1 MRPHSLRLIVALLT
15 AGIIAFTQVGCSE
28 NTLIDADVAP
38 NLNNIE
44 VKSLDTFSIITNTVY
59 DDSVITSF
67 NITGL
72 PIYQAIGT
80 IGGSGAGDP
89 YFGKTNAGLYMQII
103 PESTSPTI
111 FNNTIDSAILILPYS
126 GVSYG
131 DFGSTAPKQ
140 TFSVYPIT
148 GNISKDSTY
157 YAFNQTSINTSKLW
171 GSAVVNV
178 NKDSLADSVFMYGRY
193 RKGGF
198 AHIKLNSQF
207 ISDLK
212 DATQN
217 YAGDY
222 PTFLQNFKGLY
233 IAADSTQ
240 PGNTLSYFRL
250 DGTDTF
256 SQANVL
262 VFYHTTSDTAKVF
275 QYPFSGSYCGHYNT
289 ISRNYTG
296 TPARQH
302 IKAGPFTTSDSVILV
317 QNQPGAALD
326 VRIPFV
332 KNLKT
337 LLPKMVINKAELVIT
352 QINENTS
359 STYTPVTKL
368 YARGIDINGLKYE
381 IADRYPLGSL
391 SPLAFLGGYAQ
402 SATIGSFN
410 ATQYIIN
417 IPREIINTINEQREL
432 HLHING
438 TQDYPGA
445 YRLLA
450 GGSTYSDP
458 NYRIKLRIVYSI
470 QK

>member
-1 MRPHSLRLIVALLT
+1 
-15 AGIIAFTQVGCSE
+15 
-28 NTLIDADVAP
+28 
-38 NLNNIE
+38 
-44 VKSLDTFSIITNTVY
+44 
-59 DDSVITSF
+59 
-67 NITGL
+67 
-72 PIYQAIGT
+72 
-80 IGGSGAGDP
+80 
-89 YFGKTNAGLYMQII
+89 
-103 PESTSPTI
+103 
-111 FNNTIDSAILILPYS
+111 
-126 GVSYG
+126 
-131 DFGSTAPKQ
+131 
-140 TFSVYPIT
+140 
-148 GNISKDSTY
+148 
-157 YAFNQTSINTSKLW
+157 
-171 GSAVVNV
+171 
-178 NKDSLADSVFMYGRY
+178 
-193 RKGGF
+193 
-198 AHIKLNSQF
+198 
-207 ISDLK
+207 
-212 DATQN
+212 
-217 YAGDY
+217 
-222 PTFLQNFKGLY
+222 
-233 IAADSTQ
+233 
-240 PGNTLSYFRL
+240 
-250 DGTDTF
+250 
-256 SQANVL
+256 
-262 VFYHTTSDTAKVF
+262 
-275 QYPFSGSYCGHYNT
+275 
-289 ISRNYTG
+289 
-296 TPARQH
+296 
-302 IKAGPFTTSDSVILV
+302 VILV